1 MNALFHALHALEAID
16 GAITGTIVDARAALC
31 LATFG
36 ERGHDVE
43 TEAALHAQMFSLRS
57 AREQSWLRRADV
69 ELIVVHFAAHVH
81 LVASTRSAQPMLV
94 FVALDRADSNLAL
107 AMREVRS
114 IVGALEQS
122 RDPVALEPTINA
134 IAS

>member
-1 MNALFHALHALEAID
+1 MNAIFHALRALEDID
-16 GAITGTIVDARAALC
+16 GAITGAIVDAHAALC

-36 ERGHDVE
+36 ERSHDVE

-57 AREQSWLRRADV
+57 AREQSWLRRAEV
-69 ELIVVHFAAHVH
+69 ELIVVHFATHVH
-81 LVASTRSAQPMLV
+81 LVAGTRGAHPLLV
-94 FVALDRADSNLAL
+94 FVALDRTDSNLAL

-114 IVGALEQS
+114 IIGALEHS